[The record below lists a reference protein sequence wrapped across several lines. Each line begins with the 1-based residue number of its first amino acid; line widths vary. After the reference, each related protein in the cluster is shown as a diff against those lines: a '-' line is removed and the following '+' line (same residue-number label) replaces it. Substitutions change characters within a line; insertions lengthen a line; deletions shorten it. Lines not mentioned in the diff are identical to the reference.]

1 MSNQN
6 IENFRKL
13 ISDDRSGWMEKARQ
27 RKENRVWTKR
37 SFQIAVLIL
46 REIRR
51 QKPIN
56 GMTQKML
63 AEKLNVSAQYINK
76 VVKGKE
82 NLTLETIAKIEEVL
96 GITLMEI
103 PTEESSVNVPY
114 EASASADTVDKRKA
128 VNVNCRIIE
137 LKSDYTKPTGTNG

>member
-1 MSNQN
+1 MSRALDKILA
-6 IENFRKL
+6 IEEKHQ
-13 ISDDRSGWMEKARQ
+13 SGWMKKALW

-63 AEKLNVSAQYINK
+63 AEKLGVSAQYINK

-82 NLTLETIAKIEEVL
+82 NLTLETIGKIEEVL
-96 GITLMEI
+96 GVTLIEI
-103 PTEESSVNVPY
+103 PVSENTFDVSVENWIMDDLLFYNQTSSFAYKVFES
-114 EASASADTVDKRKA
+114 DT
-128 VNVNCRIIE
+128 
-137 LKSDYTKPTGTNG
+137 DYTKPTGTNG